1 MNKLILGNLVHR
13 PLRSVISAFA
23 VAIEVIMIL
32 SVVAIFYG
40 ILNGSRTQTSG
51 VGMDMVVHPGAS
63 TALLSSSSASA
74 DVRIGDVLRALP
86 HVQVVA
92 PVNIKFNLGSA
103 VENIFGID
111 YASYNALR
119 PFVFVS
125 GGPFKNKY
133 DMIIDD
139 LQAAARPGLKVG
151 STIKSLNHTFTI
163 CGIVEHGK
171 GSRKY
176 IQIQTMDEID
186 NNPGKASVFYLRTQN
201 PPQYQAAVRSEIL
214 STDGLQ
220 DWSVQTLDE
229 LLESLTPE
237 HFPGFKIALD
247 VIISIATIIGF
258 LVIFQSMYTA
268 VMERTREIGILKSMG
283 AGRLAIVSVVL
294 RETMLLA
301 IVGTA
306 LGIAAAY
313 LIRNLLH
320 MRFPTLSFQLTLT
333 WVINAILIA
342 LGGALL
348 GAFYPALKAA
358 RQAPIDALSYERATC
373 RFSEGAASTEA
384 SRR

>member
-1 MNKLILGNLVHR
+1 MNKLIFGNLIHR

-74 DVRIGDVLRALP
+74 DVRIGNVLRALP

-92 PVNIKFNLGSA
+92 PVNIKFNLGSS

-111 YASYNALR
+111 FASYNDLR

-125 GGPFKNKY
+125 GGPFQNKY

-139 LQAAARPGLKVG
+139 LQAAGAKLKVG
-151 STIKSLNHTFTI
+151 DTVKSLNHTFTI
-163 CGIVEHGK
+163 CGIVERGK

-176 IQIQTMDEID
+176 IPLTTMDEID
-186 NNPGKASVFYLRTQN
+186 NNPGKASVFYLRTEN
-201 PPQYQAAVRSEIL
+201 PPANQAAVRSEIL
-214 STDGLQ
+214 ATDGLQ
-220 DWSVQTLDE
+220 DWSVQTLSE

-237 HFPGFKIALD
+237 HFPGFSIALR

-268 VMERTREIGILKSMG
+268 VMERTREIGILKSLG
-283 AGRLAIVSVVL
+283 AGRFSIVSVVL

-301 IVGTA
+301 VVGIVI
-306 LGIAAAY
+306 GIAATY
-313 LIRNLLH
+313 FLRYMLKTHVN
-320 MRFPTLSFQLTLT
+320 PTMSFQLTPEWDLKG
-333 WVINAILIA
+333 IGIA
-342 LGGALL
+342 LAGALF
-348 GAFYPALKAA
+348 GALYPALKAA
-358 RQAPIDALSYERATC
+358 RKDPIDALAYE
-373 RFSEGAASTEA
+373 
-384 SRR
+384 